1 MSQPSPSPDELR
13 SQLAS
18 LDSSLAQLTAAGVPE
33 AALAALRQQA
43 AAVRQLLV
51 GAGVQAGGDVNV
63 GGDVVLGDKIGRQVK
78 TGGGGV

>member
-33 AALAALRQQA
+33 AALAALWQQA

-63 GGDVVLGDKIGRQVK
+63 GGDVVRDKIGTQVN
-78 TGGGGV
+78 TRGGGV